1 MRKRLIV
8 AALLVAVLCIT
19 ISGCAGLSRSFK
31 SIGSDISGGLQRT
44 VTVYDYNGKKIKSWT
59 GKIDADNT
67 EDRTVFDLD
76 GKRTIIRGGIVI
88 IQED

>member
-1 MRKRLIV
+1 MKKILLIIALL
-8 AALLVAVLCIT
+8 AALLMTL
-19 ISGCAGLSRSFK
+19 SGCAGISRGLK
-31 SIGSDISGGLQRT
+31 SLGSDISGGLQRT
-44 VTVYDYNGKKIKSWT
+44 VTVYDYNGNEVKSWS
-59 GKIDADNT
+59 GKIDADNM

>member
-1 MRKRLIV
+1 MKKRICLILV
-8 AALLVAVLCIT
+8 SVMMLAAL
-19 ISGCAGLSRSFK
+19 SGCAGLSRGIK

-44 VTVYDYNGKKIKSWT
+44 VTLYDYDGKEIKSWS

-67 EDRTVFDLD
+67 QDRTVFDLD

>member
-1 MRKRLIV
+1 MKKRICLILTSV
-8 AALLVAVLCIT
+8 MMLTML
-19 ISGCAGLSRSFK
+19 SGCAGLSRGIK

-44 VTVYDYNGKKIKSWT
+44 VTLYDYDGKEIKSWS

-67 EDRTVFDLD
+67 QDRTVFDLD

>member
-1 MRKRLIV
+1 MTL
-8 AALLVAVLCIT
+8 
-19 ISGCAGLSRSFK
+19 SGCAGISRGLK
-31 SIGSDISGGLQRT
+31 SLGSDISGGLQRT
-44 VTVYDYNGKKIKSWT
+44 VTVYDYNGNEVKSWS
-59 GKIDADNT
+59 GKIDADNM

>member
-1 MRKRLIV
+1 MKRILLITAILV
-8 AALLVAVLCIT
+8 ALLLML
-19 ISGCAGLSRSFK
+19 SGCAGMSRAFK
-31 SIGSDISGGLQRT
+31 SIGSDISGGLHRT
-44 VTVYDYNGKKIKSWT
+44 VTVYDYSGNEVRSWS
-59 GKIDADNT
+59 GKIDVDNT